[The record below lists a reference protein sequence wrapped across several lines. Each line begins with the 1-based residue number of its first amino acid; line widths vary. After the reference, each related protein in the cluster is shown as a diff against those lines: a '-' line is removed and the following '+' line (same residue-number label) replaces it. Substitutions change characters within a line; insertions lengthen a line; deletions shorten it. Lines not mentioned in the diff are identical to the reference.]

1 MKAAQFDYQSAG
13 SAEQAL
19 GLMQD
24 AKALGGGQSLGPMLN
39 LRLVRPGKLVD
50 VSALAEA
57 RRCEMTAQGLRI
69 GGAMTHAEIEDG
81 ALDALLADSP
91 ALAAFLRHVAGG
103 IAYRAVRNKGTLA
116 GSLAHADPAADWVLA
131 MNALDAQLDLV
142 SAKGKRLLPMSQF
155 MSGAFSTAL
164 AEDELLLAVIVPR
177 RSAAMRWGYVKF
189 CRKTGEF
196 AEASAAAVFDPQSG
210 SARLLIGALD
220 GAPAALPALAS
231 AVASQGAAAINQD
244 ACLAAVNAVATGK
257 DEVGNWQLAVAV
269 RRCLQQ
275 LLGVSV
281 SGTANSGAT
290 DSGAKQ

>member
-1 MKAAQFDYQSAG
+1 MKAAQFEYQGAKSA
-13 SAEQAL
+13 SDAL
-19 GLMQD
+19 RLMQG

-50 VSALAEA
+50 VSALPEA
-57 RRCEMTAQGLRI
+57 RRCEQLAQGWRI

-81 ALDALLADSP
+81 ALDDLLKDAP
-91 ALAAFLRHVAGG
+91 TLAAFLRYVAGG

-131 MNALDAQLDLV
+131 MNALDAQLELV
-142 SAKGKRLLPMSQF
+142 SATGTRQVAMSQF

-164 AEDELLLAVIVPR
+164 AENELLVGVIIPR

-189 CRKTGEF
+189 CRKAGEF
-196 AEASAAAVFDPQSG
+196 AEASAAAVFDPEIG

-220 GAPAALPALAS
+220 GAPASLHALAS
-231 AVASQGAAAINQD
+231 AVAAQGASAISQD
-244 ACLAAVNAVATGK
+244 ACLAAVNATATGK

-269 RRCLQQ
+269 KRCLLQ
-275 LLGVSV
+275 V
-281 SGTANSGAT
+281 TGAT
-290 DSGAKQ
+290 QSGVNA

>member
-1 MKAAQFDYQSAG
+1 MKAAQFEYQSPG
-13 SAEQAL
+13 SAIDAL
-19 GLMQD
+19 RQLKD

-39 LRLVRPGKLVD
+39 LRLVRPGRLVD
-50 VSALAEA
+50 VSNLVDA

-81 ALDALLADSP
+81 ALDALLADAPS
-91 ALAAFLRHVAGG
+91 LAAFLRYVAAG

-131 MNALDAQLDLV
+131 MTALDAQLELV
-142 SAKGKRLLPMSQF
+142 SAQGKRMVPMAQF

-164 AEDELLLAVIVPR
+164 AQDELLMSVIVPR
-177 RSAAMRWGYVKF
+177 RSNAMRWGYVKF
-189 CRKTGEF
+189 CRKAGEF
-196 AEASAAAVFDPQSG
+196 AEASAAAVFDPQGG
-210 SARLLIGALD
+210 SARLFIGALD
-220 GAPAALPALAS
+220 GAPASLHALAS
-231 AVASQGAAAINQD
+231 TVAAQGASAISQD

-275 LLGVSV
+275 LTGDAVKQDGV
-281 SGTANSGAT
+281 
-290 DSGAKQ
+290 KQA